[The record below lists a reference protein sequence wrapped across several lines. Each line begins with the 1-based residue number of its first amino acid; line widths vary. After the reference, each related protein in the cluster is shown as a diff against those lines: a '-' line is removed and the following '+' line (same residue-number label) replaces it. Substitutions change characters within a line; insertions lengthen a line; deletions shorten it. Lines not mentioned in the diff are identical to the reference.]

1 MIYSDVWSLGLII
14 LETLL
19 EISLW
24 PNMKFG
30 QIARKILS
38 FCRGGGPMV
47 EKIAREH
54 NCTEKIA
61 SMDHKFRAL
70 LESCLSAN
78 SSLRPS
84 ADEIT
89 KNEFFLQHHD
99 AIQFK
104 LKQKSVVEMTPLERF
119 ENIDQIYY
127 LWQLAGGDV
136 QAELK
141 KEGLIRCEP
150 PILTVPRLVMLQQGK
165 AFPIHKSQGVL
176 FDQRIVI
183 LNTNNLSD
191 R

>member
-1 MIYSDVWSLGLII
+1 
-14 LETLL
+14 
-19 EISLW
+19 
-24 PNMKFG
+24 MKFA

-38 FCRGGGPMV
+38 FCRGGGSMV

-54 NCTEKIA
+54 GCVEKLA
-61 SMDHKFRAL
+61 SVDAKLKAL
-70 LESCLSAN
+70 LDACLSPTSCN
-78 SSLRPS
+78 RPT
-84 ADEIT
+84 AEEIT
-89 KNEFFLQHHD
+89 KNEFFLQHRET
-99 AIQFK
+99 IQFK
-104 LKQKSVVEMTPLERF
+104 VKQKSVVEMSALERF

-136 QAELK
+136 QVELK

-150 PILTVPRLVMLQQGK
+150 PILTIPRLVMLQQGK
-165 AFPIHKSQGVL
+165 AFPIHKSQSTL